1 MIAAR
6 LRDSSKGASVTLC
19 TEEVTVARCGM
30 AGDSRGPRARIE
42 DRMGK
47 FSFPSFLSGPV
58 ARGSLISLA
67 VSLTG
72 LALATLQAILTAR
85 LLGPEGYGIVA
96 YVLSL
101 VMIFAMVALL
111 GTHTLAVREVAKHQK
126 TGDAKSL
133 AGFIRTCRAVAL
145 AASVCVSGLWI
156 LGTWFF
162 AEHFF
167 PIGFVALL
175 FPVVA
180 LTLQSQSMLQGWG
193 VVALAQAPNLVLRPF
208 LMVSALTVTA
218 LTSLSITP
226 VSYLTTAL
234 FAALL
239 AMTLAW
245 IIVRKRT
252 RDLPIASGYG
262 FARLGRSAAPFFM
275 ISVIALLMGEINT
288 LMLTWWAGAEETGL
302 FQPIARV
309 TPVLM
314 LGMQS
319 VAVRFGPRVSEFWTS
334 GEIDRLQALTRQ
346 VTLASTGFTMLAAAA
361 LVLFGEWILGLFG
374 AAFVV
379 NASALIWVA
388 GAQIFN
394 AACGPVNLLLTMSD
408 KAGAAVWPRII
419 ALLVN
424 VALGTA
430 LIPAHGALGAAI
442 AMSGGIVAWNIAML
456 IAVRRRLNFDP
467 SLWGVFRPAR

>member
-1 MIAAR
+1 MAR
-6 LRDSSKGASVTLC
+6 
-19 TEEVTVARCGM
+19 
-30 AGDSRGPRARIE
+30 
-42 DRMGK
+42 
-47 FSFPSFLSGPV
+47 FSLTSLLSGPV
-58 ARGSLISLA
+58 ARGSLISLI
-67 VSLTG
+67 VSITG

-101 VMIFAMVALL
+101 TMIFAMVALF
-111 GTHTLAVREVAKHQK
+111 GTHTLSVREVAKHHK
-126 TGDAKSL
+126 TGDTNIL
-133 AGFIRTCRAVAL
+133 GGFIRRCRTVVLVA
-145 AASVCVSGLWI
+145 SFVISGLWI
-156 LGTWFF
+156 AGTLVL
-162 AEHFF
+162 AERFF

-175 FPVVA
+175 FPVIA

-193 VVALAQAPNLVLRPF
+193 VVALAQVPHLVLRPF
-208 LMVSALTVTA
+208 LMVSVLTIAA
-218 LTSLSITP
+218 LTSLTLTP
-226 VSYLTTAL
+226 TAYLTAAL
-234 FAALL
+234 AAALL
-239 AMTLAW
+239 AMTVAW
-245 IIVRKRT
+245 RAVRKQSNG
-252 RDLPIASGYG
+252 LPTSQPYELAQ
-262 FARLGRSAAPFFM
+262 LGRSTAPFFM
-275 ISVIALLMGEINT
+275 ISVIALLMAEINT

-319 VAVRFGPRVSEFWTS
+319 VAIRYGPRVSEFWTS

-361 LVLFGEWILGLFG
+361 LVYFGNWILGLFG
-374 AAFVV
+374 PAFVV
-379 NASALIWVA
+379 NASAFVWVA

-424 VALGTA
+424 IALGA
-430 LIPAHGALGAAI
+430 VLIPTHGALGAAI
-442 AMSGGIVAWNIAML
+442 ALSGGIVAWNVAML
-456 IAVRRRLNFDP
+456 ITVRRRLNFDP
-467 SLWGVFRPAR
+467 SIWGALRSAS